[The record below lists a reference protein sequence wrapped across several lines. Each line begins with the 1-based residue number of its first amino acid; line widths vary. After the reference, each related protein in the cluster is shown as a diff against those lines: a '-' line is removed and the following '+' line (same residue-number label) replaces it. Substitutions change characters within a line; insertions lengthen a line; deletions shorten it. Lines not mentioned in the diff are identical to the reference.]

1 MKTLQTLTAALL
13 MFLSFN
19 SFAADD
25 LKSERLKMD
34 YTIQTYID
42 ATSYGRVKNLVNI
55 LDYDVK
61 YTISRG
67 KEIKN
72 YNRTDILT
80 QLSHTKNIEQN
91 CVTDYTVLEQTANQS
106 IVRVAMK
113 YDGFTKV
120 DLVSMSN
127 TSQGWKITN
136 ISSSYM

>member
-1 MKTLQTLTAALL
+1 
-13 MFLSFN
+13 MFLSLN

-25 LKSERLKMD
+25 LKSEKLKMN

-42 ATSYGRVKNLVNI
+42 ATSHGKVKNIVDI

-61 YTISRG
+61 YTIIKG

-72 YNRTDILT
+72 YGRIDIVT
-80 QLSHTKNIEQN
+80 QLSYTKNIEQN
-91 CVTDYTVLEQTANQS
+91 CVTDYSVLEQTANQS
-106 IVRVAMK
+106 VVKVSMK

-127 TSQGWKITN
+127 TSKGWKITN
-136 ISSSYM
+136 ISSSYL

>member
-1 MKTLQTLTAALL
+1 MKTLQTLTAALI

-25 LKSERLKMD
+25 LKSERLKMN

-42 ATSYGRVKNLVNI
+42 ATSYGKVKDIANI

-61 YTISRG
+61 YTITRG
-67 KEIKN
+67 MEIKN
-72 YNRTDILT
+72 FGKTDILT
-80 QLSHTKNIEQN
+80 QLSHTKDVEQN

-106 IVRVAMK
+106 IVRVSMK
-113 YDGFTKV
+113 YEGFTKV

-127 TSQGWKITN
+127 TSKGWKITN
-136 ISSSYM
+136 ISSSYL